1 MMPAAYS
8 VGRLDKVGLLLERQ
22 LFQNLRTNCGVGL
35 HDLEFFLRQPAGL
48 VQDGF
53 GNVDLADVMQRR
65 SGADERNIRGGQVV
79 FVGFLHKRVQ
89 QNIGG
94 CLDMRTCIP
103 LSPLRNSTIWLSMLI
118 IVELLFSF
126 S

>member
-1 MMPAAYS
+1 M
-8 VGRLDKVGLLLERQ
+8 
-22 LFQNLRTNCGVGL
+22 T
-35 HDLEFFLRQPAGL
+35 LEFFLRQPAGL

-65 SGADERNIRGGQVV
+65 AVLMSEISAAVRGV

-94 CLDMRTCIP
+94 CLDMQHVHTALP
-103 LSPLRNSTIWLSMLI
+103 
-118 IVELLFSF
+118 VAELHNMAQYVDHRGVAFLFS
-126 S
+126 